1 MMKTGNENEPVAV
14 RSSGDDKASADPAVC
29 VCGEVGGGA
38 HILIFVVGSVRQ
50 DSVLQIEGSIL
61 EPCYEI

>member
-29 VCGEVGGGA
+29 VCGEVGGGGT
-38 HILIFVVGSVRQ
+38 HTNICCRFCQTGFSSSDRRQ
-50 DSVLQIEGSIL
+50 YSGTLL
-61 EPCYEI
+61 